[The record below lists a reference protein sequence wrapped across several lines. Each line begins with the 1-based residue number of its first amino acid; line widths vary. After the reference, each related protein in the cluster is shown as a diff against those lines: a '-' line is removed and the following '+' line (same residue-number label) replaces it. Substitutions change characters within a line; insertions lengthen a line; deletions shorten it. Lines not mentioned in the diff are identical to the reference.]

1 LVRHLW
7 LVATVFALTFGFFAA
22 QRVIAAA
29 FTMEKWR
36 GHKVLRLSGVI
47 NEGTADEFKQ
57 LIKSVPALPHGLPVL
72 LLDSDGGLVS
82 EALAMSVAM
91 GAYPTH
97 TVIPAGAKCAS
108 ACASIVFVA
117 GTNRTVEE
125 GGALGQHS
133 CSIGGKPDQNCNDRI
148 ADHAVA
154 HGVSHGSIA
163 AFVTYVAPEDIL
175 WFSREDAEGWG
186 LTRYPGEAESG
197 FEKSE
202 PRVLRM
208 LTGKMPAAQSAWRL
222 NFREDGYEAFSRT
235 VSDVE
240 REMEIGLFCVEA
252 LRGRL
257 FMSML
262 VHGPVEVVADAA
274 LGVGVRAGG
283 FKWEDTSPVIW
294 QADASTTEV
303 ITEVPRNRI
312 VDLLTRA
319 DTLTFG
325 IATRKPYDPIVGR
338 TSLASSRAVLK
349 FAANHCVS
357 GEYPAARPPLQ

>member
-1 LVRHLW
+1 MRHLW
-7 LVATVFALTFGFFAA
+7 LVATVFVLTFGGFAT
-22 QRVIAAA
+22 QSVTAAA
-29 FTMEKWR
+29 FTVENWR
-36 GHKVLRLSGVI
+36 GHKVLRLSGEI
-47 NEGTADEFKQ
+47 TYGTAVEFKQ
-57 LIKSVPALPHGLPVL
+57 LIQSIPALPHGLPVL
-72 LLDSDGGLVS
+72 LLDSGGGLVS

-117 GTNRTVEE
+117 GANRTVEE

-133 CSIGGKPDQNCNDRI
+133 CSIGGKPDQSCNDKI
-148 ADHAVA
+148 ADHAVT

-163 AFVTYVAPEDIL
+163 AFVTYVAPKDIL

-186 LTRYPGEAESG
+186 LTRYPGETESG

-202 PRVLRM
+202 PRVLQV
-208 LTGKMPAAQSAWRL
+208 LTGKMPPAQSAWRL
-222 NFREDGYEAFSRT
+222 NFREDGYVAFSRT

-257 FMSML
+257 FLSML
-262 VHGPVEVVADAA
+262 VHGPVEAVADAA

-283 FKWEDTSPVIW
+283 FEWADTSPVIW
-294 QADASTTEV
+294 QANAGVSEV

-319 DTLTFG
+319 DTLTFA
-325 IATRKPYDPIVGR
+325 IATRKPYDPIWGR
-338 TSLASSRAVLK
+338 TSLKSSRAVLK

-357 GEYPAARPPLQ
+357 GEFPASSPPLQ